1 MKASNSGLGK
11 DGSVFI
17 PKNDKMTFEDE
28 PVYLYT
34 SFAGG
39 FHVSTRT
46 NRLETILAANRIKYT
61 YRDLGTDEDA
71 KKVWRRYSAGKTLP
85 GIVRGADDYIGNWE
99 DIEEANED
107 YRVRS
112 LIYETY

>member
-1 MKASNSGLGK
+1 MAKEQ
-11 DGSVFI
+11 
-17 PKNDKMTFEDE
+17 KMTFEDE

-39 FHVSTRT
+39 MQVASRTR
-46 NRLETILAANRIKYT
+46 RMETILAANKIKFQYK
-61 YRDLGTDEDA
+61 DMGTDPQA
-71 KKVWRRYSAGKTLP
+71 KRIWRTFSQGKALP
-85 GIVRGADDYIGNWE
+85 GIVRGKDDFIGNWE

-107 YRVRS
+107 YAVRQ